1 MAYPPKRIIKQLL
14 QFEKKGEMNIPTNIG
29 SIYED
34 TTGRQ
39 SGIIDLNR
47 ARETPKGNERYLS
60 FVIVDPLRANQIR
73 NKAAKNVENENE
85 EWINNRKG

>member
-14 QFEKKGEMNIPTNIG
+14 QFEKRGGMNIPTNIG

-34 TTGRQ
+34 TLGRQ

-47 ARETPKGNERYLS
+47 ARETPKGDERYLS
-60 FVIVDPLRANQIR
+60 FVVVDPLQANQIR
-73 NKAAKNVENENE
+73 SNAAK
-85 EWINNRKG
+85 RQ